1 MYPNQRNRMDRII
14 HPFQNFGSI
23 QNILIKPSLVYPG
36 WITLHKTI
44 TYPTCG
50 KGKSSTQKIS
60 KVPLKRDMLVPWRVL
75 FHAIIIPPPTFLHQ
89 KSRLEIWEVLTNDE
103 QPCWVIFDA
112 GKNHLKE
119 GVLFNPTSGTGA
131 RFSSILNKRFIS
143 KSVFTCSMIILGLT
157 PNVFGKAL
165 ARQCGWKLDGNALNS
180 SHQKVQ
186 NSACAIHLKD
196 TPDP

>member
-1 MYPNQRNRMDRII
+1 MEKENHRLKSTFKTGYV
-14 HPFQNFGSI
+14 S
-23 QNILIKPSLVYPG
+23 SLEG
-36 WITLHKTI
+36 
-44 TYPTCG
+44 
-50 KGKSSTQKIS
+50 
-60 KVPLKRDMLVPWRVL
+60 
-75 FHAIIIPPPTFLHQ
+75 IIPCHHYTPTFLHQ